1 MKYYISRLNFWKNKK
16 YYNDYTLL
24 ENGSPIW
31 CEAYVNSFDDDPYVG
46 LGNENIIP
54 VMLEHYNEYLKDK
67 SVRKKYGYV
76 W

>member
-1 MKYYISRLNFWKNKK
+1 MKYYISRLNFQKNKK
-16 YYNDYTLL
+16 YYNDYALL